1 MNTLNPIFGENLTSL
16 LLDDNL
22 SVTAVPFKEIEQQ
35 EVDTLDPSVIRLLD
49 ENPVASGDQL
59 TSSTLGTVSTHSTV
73 NFRDLVTITPQGKP
87 DLIGRLESI
96 ELPDTIE
103 FGDLGRVEVKL
114 INRGN
119 VIAQGPV
126 RIKLWLST
134 DGNVDQNDVLL
145 TTKVSRINLA
155 AGKSTNVLLKYKNL
169 TSAVAPGS
177 YRLVAEIDTNNKISE
192 GNENNNLTSQL
203 VSAPGTDVVIDWNA
217 AALNAIQAEGEA
229 GRGIPPTTGSRLL
242 AIMSTAIYDTVNAFM
257 QTHNAYAV
265 DRVAPTN
272 ASLEAAVAGAAHQI
286 LTTLIP
292 KQARLLNQQL
302 AYSRRKEIKD
312 LPANEIA
319 GDQFGRTIAD
329 QILALRFDDGS
340 DNNAPYVPPTGDY
353 IWQSDPPNYIA
364 VGANW
369 GKVTP
374 FAMAEVADF
383 SPNGMDCAPT
393 VDPILYAQEIEEVR
407 KLGGRFNTDL
417 TTLKRT
423 PDQTEIA
430 VFWAYDRADTF
441 RPYGQLNQ
449 IAEEIAVREGNS
461 ILDNARLF
469 AALNVAIADAAIV
482 AWEAKYKYMQPRPDD
497 VIAEGIAANDGMDIT
512 VGDPHWRPLL
522 DTPPFPDY
530 ISGHSIFGGAWA
542 GVMSHFFGED
552 YNFTAV
558 SQELPGVR
566 RSFDSF
572 YDAAY
577 ENALSRIYGGVH
589 TREATVTDSLPTGL
603 EIGQF
608 VAENFFQSISES

>member
-1 MNTLNPIFGENLTSL
+1 MNTLNSIFGEDLISL

-22 SVTAVPFKEIEQQ
+22 SVAAVPSKEIEEQ
-35 EVDTLDPSVIRLLD
+35 EVETLDPSVIGLLG
-49 ENPVASGDQL
+49 EKPVASGDQL
-59 TSSTLGTVSTHSTV
+59 TSSTLGTVSTNSTV
-73 NFRDLVTITPQGKP
+73 NFQDLAGNLFQGKP
-87 DLIGRLESI
+87 DLIGRLNSI

-119 VIAQGPV
+119 AIAKGPV

-155 AGKSTNVLLKYKNL
+155 AGESTNVLLKYKNL

-177 YRLVAEIDTNNKISE
+177 YRLIAEIDTNNKILE
-192 GNENNNLTSQL
+192 GNEKNNLTSQL
-203 VSAPGTDVVIDWNA
+203 VSAPGTDIVIDWNA

-242 AIMSTAIYDTVNAFM
+242 ALMSTAIYDTVNAFL

-265 DRVAPTN
+265 DLVAPTN

-286 LTTLIP
+286 LKTLIP
-292 KQARLLNQQL
+292 KQAHLLNQQL
-302 AYSRRKEIKD
+302 AYSRKEIKD
-312 LPANEIA
+312 LPVNEIA
-319 GDQFGRTIAD
+319 GDQFGRTVAD
-329 QILALRFDDGS
+329 QILALRLDDGS

-353 IWQSDPPNYIA
+353 IWHSDPPNYLA

-374 FAMAEVADF
+374 FAMAKVADF
-383 SPNGMDCAPT
+383 SPNGMDCSPY
-393 VDPILYAQEIEEVR
+393 VDPILYAKEIEEVR
-407 KLGGRFNTDL
+407 KLGGRFNTEL
-417 TTLKRT
+417 TTIERT
-423 PDQTEIA
+423 ADQTEIA
-430 VFWAYDRADTF
+430 IFWAYDRADTF

-469 AALNVAIADAAIV
+469 ASLNVAIADAAII
-482 AWEAKYKYMQPRPDD
+482 AWDAKYKYMQPRPDD
-497 VIAEGIAANDGMDIT
+497 VIAGGIADSDGMDIT
-512 VGDPHWRPLL
+512 VGDPNWRPLL

-530 ISGHSIFGGAWA
+530 ISGHSIFAGAWA
-542 GVMSHFFGED
+542 GVMGHFFGED
-552 YNFTAV
+552 YDFTAV
-558 SQELPGVR
+558 SQELPGVQ

-577 ENALSRIYGGVH
+577 EDALSRIYGGVH
-589 TREATVTDSLPTGL
+589 TREATITDSLPTGL

-608 VAENFFQSISES
+608 VAENLFQSVG